1 MEKKRLII
9 KYKGKYI
16 CDKENGEIDFIRIPD
31 YIGSVSDF
39 SNIDI
44 FVSLLCSNY
53 LNDSYEAVRGFTYQ
67 EGVEVFE
74 SFDPDCIVELDF
86 DVFLYD
92 LDEQLANSTEEM
104 TIQWEKNLERLPGNL
119 NIYSYEELLTIE
131 KNLDKKRNQQE
142 IEEDRPFLFQRPKQ
156 KINNDL
162 LKIIKAFHRTRE
174 EKEVLLLYS
183 GGKDSTLSAIRLRK
197 EGYHVHFFH
206 FNNGFMLDTDKPYL
220 NFSNTFARR
229 DGYDLDFVNHSID
242 IQNLFESYFA
252 KWKEEHGDILE
263 DATLDSEI
271 RCLSCRMAMYTEI
284 LCYAKKH
291 QFKYIA
297 EGARISQQFMIEQ
310 QPMINQLKEL
320 ASKYEIEILYPV
332 LTLEDDFKEQQELI
346 EYGFSSKSWES
357 KCLLGRKAKEKTKE
371 EEQIILGYYEDT
383 IKPKMLRK
391 LNRI

>member
-1 MEKKRLII
+1 MKNKRLII

-16 CDKENGEIDFIRIPD
+16 CEKKNGEIDFIKIPN

-44 FVSLLCSNY
+44 FVSLLCSNC
-53 LNDSYEAVRGFTYQ
+53 LNDSYEATRGFTYQ
-67 EGVEVFE
+67 EGLEVFE
-74 SFDPDCIVELDF
+74 PFDPEGIIELDF

-92 LDEQLANSTEEM
+92 LDEQLSNSTEEV
-104 TIQWEKNLERLPGNL
+104 IVQWERNLERLPGSL
-119 NIYSYEELLTIE
+119 DIYSDEELLTIE
-131 KNLDKKRNQQE
+131 KESDNDRNQQGV
-142 IEEDRPFLFQRPKQ
+142 EENSPFFFRKPKQ
-156 KINNDL
+156 QINNDL
-162 LKIIKAFHRTRE
+162 LKIVKSFHRTRE
-174 EKEVLLLYS
+174 KKEVLLLYS

-220 NFSNTFARR
+220 TFSNTFAEKG
-229 DGYDLDFVNHSID
+229 GYYFDFRNHSID

-252 KWKEEHGDILE
+252 RWKEEHGDILE

-310 QPMINQLKEL
+310 QPMINRLKEL
-320 ASKYEIEILYPV
+320 ASEYGIEILYPV
-332 LTLEDDFKEQQELI
+332 LNLDDDYKEKQELI

-357 KCLLGRKAKEKTKE
+357 KCLLGKRPKEKTIE
-371 EEQIILGYYEDT
+371 DEQMILGYYEDA
-383 IKPKMLRK
+383 IKPKMVKK
-391 LNRI
+391 LNHL